1 MPEKFNAARRVR
13 NILSTARKQ
22 DEKGSTLNAW
32 GSTFQTLDL
41 PNPQFET
48 FRLLQLLIEQVD
60 NLAIEVEDF
69 GLDRSDY
76 QVTFNSLY
84 NILKITNLDT
94 PWQHYQRNITDEVIR
109 QLGMFAQW
117 SQIDEP
123 MVPVED
129 IAQLKEDLQRFQ
141 HEVLQSDI
149 DERLRAFVLKQIRT
163 ILGALREYPIRGEEA
178 IEDGDTTLLATF
190 ISEHELLR
198 EHKGEEV
205 VEETMSMWERMT
217 NLLPWGNFFINLARI
232 LMDAD
237 VDPQKA
243 IEAGSKAIEAGRDIV
258 DKLP

>member
-13 NILSTARKQ
+13 NILTTARKQ
-22 DEKGSTLNAW
+22 DEHANTLSAW
-32 GSTFQTLDL
+32 ATTFRILDL
-41 PNPQFET
+41 PNYQFET
-48 FRLLQLLIEQVD
+48 FRLLEMLMEQVD
-60 NLAIEVEDF
+60 NLAREVEGF
-69 GLDRSDY
+69 GLDQSDY
-76 QVTFNSLY
+76 QVTFDSLY
-84 NILKITNLDT
+84 NILKVTNLDN
-94 PWQHYQRNITDEVIR
+94 PWQYYQRYITDEVMR

-117 SQIDEP
+117 SHIDEP
-123 MVPVED
+123 VVPVED

-141 HEVLQSDI
+141 HEVLQGDI

-178 IEDGDTTLLATF
+178 IKDGDTTLLATF
-190 ISEHELLR
+190 ISEHELIR

-217 NLLPWGNFFINLARI
+217 NLLPWGNFGINLARM
-232 LMDAD
+232 LMDVD

-243 IEAGSKAIEAGRDIV
+243 IEAGSKAIEAGSDVI

>member
-22 DEKGSTLNAW
+22 DENGNTLNAW

-48 FRLLQLLIEQVD
+48 FRLLQMLMEQVD
-60 NLAIEVEDF
+60 NLAKEVEGF
-69 GLDRSDY
+69 GLDQSDY

-84 NILKITNLDT
+84 NILKVTNLDT
-94 PWQHYQRNITDEVIR
+94 TWQHYQRNITNEVIR

-117 SQIDEP
+117 SHIDEP
-123 MVPVED
+123 VVPAED
-129 IAQLKEDLQRFQ
+129 IAQLKEDIQRFQ
-141 HEVLQSDI
+141 HEVLQGDI

-190 ISEHELLR
+190 ISEQELLR

-205 VEETMSMWERMT
+205 VEETMSMWKRMT
-217 NLLPWGNFFINLARI
+217 NLLPWGNFGINLARL

-243 IEAGSKAIEAGRDIV
+243 IEAGSKAIEAGSDII